1 MTSTEDIVIVN
12 ANIRTVDKRD
22 AVAEAAIIRDGR
34 FAAVGTE
41 AQVRAAATAGA
52 QMMNVGGRTVIP
64 GLIDPHN
71 HLSIAAFAPDS
82 VDFSTT
88 SHWTLDEVLK
98 AIEEHCKTIPA
109 GQWVRG
115 MRFNMLQ
122 IHEKR
127 GPARTELDEVAP
139 NNPFFLIDASCHR
152 GWANSR
158 ALAEVGIDAH
168 TPQPWGGQIE
178 KGSDGEP
185 TGTMIETATNL
196 LHSASWNDYA
206 ERDWDRAVTLLHAK
220 INEYLAVGL
229 TGVGDAMVTA
239 RAAELYRRA
248 NTAGK
253 LSLTVQQLHHGD
265 HFFAMQDLRRF
276 DIVEQIKEAS
286 TKMLRGGTLKIYVDA
301 GYPDGPA
308 IDKVHGGCKI
318 HLGSS
323 FYSRADVLDL
333 ATRASDL
340 GIKTAIHAMGNC
352 AVDTVLDAYE
362 AVRRRSASDAVLRL
376 EHAFVAEPRQGAR
389 MAELGIDLVA
399 NPGLGYAVGAKFAGW
414 RGENQP
420 HLRVLPVRSMI
431 DAGVRVSLASDHP
444 CAGYSPFEIMWAAI
458 TRATAEGG
466 QVDPDEAITAAEAL
480 RLYTINAAHAS
491 DRADEEGSIEIGKRA
506 NLLVLDRDIIACAT
520 DEIRDTQVDLT
531 FVDGQLVHERTGR

>member
-1 MTSTEDIVIVN
+1 MTSTEDIVILN
-12 ANIRTVDKRD
+12 ANIRTVDQRD
-22 AVAEAAIIRDGR
+22 AVAEAATIRDGR
-34 FAAVGTE
+34 FVAVGPE
-41 AQVRAAATAGA
+41 AQVRAAASAEA
-52 QMMNVGGRTVIP
+52 QIVNVGGRTVIP
-64 GLIDPHN
+64 GLIDAHN

-88 SHWTLDEVLK
+88 SHWTLDEVLR
-98 AIEEHCKTIPA
+98 AIEDHCKTVPA

-168 TPQPWGGQIE
+168 TPQPWGGRIE

-239 RAAELYRRA
+239 KAAELYRRA

-318 HLGSS
+318 HVGSS

-399 NPGLGYAVGAKFAGW
+399 NPGLGYVVGAKFAGW

-466 QVDPDEAITAAEAL
+466 QVDPEEAITAAEAL

-491 DRADEEGSIEIGKRA
+491 DRADEEGSIEVGKRA
-506 NLLVLDRDIIACAT
+506 NLLVLDRDIVACAT

-531 FVDGQLVHERTGR
+531 FVDGELVHERGS